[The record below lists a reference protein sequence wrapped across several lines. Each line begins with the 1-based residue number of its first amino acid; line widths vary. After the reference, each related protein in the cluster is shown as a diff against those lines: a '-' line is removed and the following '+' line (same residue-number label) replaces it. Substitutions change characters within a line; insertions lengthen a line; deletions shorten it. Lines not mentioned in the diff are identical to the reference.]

1 MTGLTPCKLTDE
13 VVLTEVRCLLCGEV
27 YPDSTARMTMGGKT
41 YKLVGYLHSCST
53 SSYQWEEEPSDPYDA
68 YREYESHRASPNQQL

>member
-1 MTGLTPCKLTDE
+1 
-13 VVLTEVRCLLCGEV
+13 
-27 YPDSTARMTMGGKT
+27 MGGKT